1 MGNRLRLE
9 TFCSASS
16 LDASVTLKR
25 LTLEDIFGSR
35 HDYSFDRSGRRS
47 NENYRYSIS
56 MPLESRD
63 SLPQIQVEDYLSL
76 TAFLAPFSVTHAG
89 IPEGLNE
96 NILGEG
102 LTFRVSECV
111 LPTECLQ
118 TNGLSKTLGSKRLV
132 AFKRVKASAF
142 MAGSSEKKIIQ
153 DVCLELRVLL
163 HFPLRNHANI
173 IDIIAIGW
181 ESRIGPGGLKSP
193 SPLLIVEHATY
204 GNLQDYQNTHHL
216 SWEEKRFL
224 SLDIAL
230 ALQVLHDCGIVHG
243 DIKSENVLLFHNDE
257 RKAVAKLSDFGCSL
271 VDNDYEGGR
280 VLLGGTPM
288 WAAPEI
294 MQGLVPKQL
303 ATLTDV
309 YSFGL
314 LVWRLCIDGRNPFT
328 SSMIFD
334 LEIEPSDQLLHQV
347 QNWKEQERFLS
358 ICIEHGQ
365 FLAQNSISLVQIM
378 ETTLPPS
385 PRMRGDMTAV
395 VALLLQNKM

>member
-1 MGNRLRLE
+1 
-9 TFCSASS
+9 
-16 LDASVTLKR
+16 
-25 LTLEDIFGSR
+25 
-35 HDYSFDRSGRRS
+35 
-47 NENYRYSIS
+47 
-56 MPLESRD
+56 MPLENRNP
-63 SLPQIQVEDYLSL
+63 LLQIQVEDYLSL
-76 TAFLAPFSVTHAG
+76 TAFLAPFSVTHVAL
-89 IPEGLNE
+89 PEGLNE

-111 LPTECLQ
+111 LPTKCLQ
-118 TNGLSKTLGSKRLV
+118 TNGLPKELSSKRLV

-142 MAGSSEKKIIQ
+142 MAGSSEKKIIR

-181 ESRIGPGGLKSP
+181 ESLIGPGGLKSP
-193 SPLLIVEHATY
+193 SPLLIIEHATH

-216 SWEEKRFL
+216 SWEEKEFL

-243 DIKSENVLLFHNDE
+243 DMKSENVLLFHNDE
-257 RKAVAKLSDFGCSL
+257 RKVIAKLSDFGCSL
-271 VDNDYEGGR
+271 VDNDHEGGR

-294 MQGLVPKQL
+294 IHGRVLKQL

-314 LVWRLCIDGRNPFT
+314 LVWRLCIDGCNPFT

-334 LEIEPSDQLLHQV
+334 LAGEDCGQLLHQV
-347 QNWKEQERFLS
+347 QIRKEQERFLS

-365 FLAQNSISLVQIM
+365 ILEQNSISLVQIM
-378 ETTLPPS
+378 ETTLPLN
-385 PRMRGDMTAV
+385 PRLRGDMTAV
-395 VALLLQNKM
+395 VALLLQNKT

>member
-1 MGNRLRLE
+1 
-9 TFCSASS
+9 
-16 LDASVTLKR
+16 
-25 LTLEDIFGSR
+25 
-35 HDYSFDRSGRRS
+35 
-47 NENYRYSIS
+47 
-56 MPLESRD
+56 MPLEDRN
-63 SLPQIQVEDYLSL
+63 SLPPIQVEDYLSL
-76 TAFLAPFSVTHAG
+76 TAFLAPFSVTHAVL
-89 IPEGLNE
+89 PEGLNE

-118 TNGLSKTLGSKRLV
+118 TSGLPKELGSKRLV
-132 AFKRVKASAF
+132 ALKRVKASAF
-142 MAGSSEKKIIQ
+142 MAGSFLKKILQ

-163 HFPLRNHANI
+163 HFPLRKHANI

-193 SPLLIVEHATY
+193 SPLLIVEHATH

-216 SWEEKRFL
+216 SWEEKRSL

-243 DIKSENVLLFHNDE
+243 DMKSENVLLFHNDE
-257 RKAVAKLSDFGCSL
+257 RKVIAKLSDFGCSL
-271 VDNDYEGGR
+271 VDNDNEYEGEGGR

-294 MQGLVPKQL
+294 MHGPVPWEL

-314 LVWRLCIDGRNPFT
+314 LVWRLCIDGHNPLT
-328 SSMIFD
+328 SSMIFAI
-334 LEIEPSDQLLHQV
+334 EIESGEDCDQLLHQIH
-347 QNWKEQERFLS
+347 NRKEQERFLS

-365 FLAQNSISLVQIM
+365 LEEQKSMNSIPLVQIM
-378 ETTLPPS
+378 ETTLPTN
-385 PRMRGDMTAV
+385 PRLRGDMTAV
-395 VALLLQNKM
+395 VPLLLQNKM